1 MEGLRNTPIHCIAAL
16 LMLNKGRYLH
26 YAFARE
32 TMPRKRLTQES
43 VRKLNP
49 VPANRSVFSMLECP
63 ALFWDSIREVRRP
76 GRPCSTYPASRD
88 TRSSAGTPFFHSH
101 RRVTRRA

>member
-1 MEGLRNTPIHCIAAL
+1 MKRGTGALAGLEPARCCHHLILSHPRYFCILAHSCSYSRLQPHDIMEVLRNTPIHCIAAL

-43 VRKLNP
+43 ARKLNP
-49 VPANRSVFSMLECP
+49 VPANRSVFSM
-63 ALFWDSIREVRRP
+63 
-76 GRPCSTYPASRD
+76 
-88 TRSSAGTPFFHSH
+88 
-101 RRVTRRA
+101 

>member
-1 MEGLRNTPIHCIAAL
+1 MEVLRNTPIHCIAAL
-16 LMLNKGRYLH
+16 LMLNKGRYVH

-49 VPANRSVFSMLECP
+49 IPGKQVSVFDAGMPGLVLGLNQ
-63 ALFWDSIREVRRP
+63 ALRR
-76 GRPCSTYPASRD
+76 GEWLAFAR
-88 TRSSAGTPFFHSH
+88 
-101 RRVTRRA
+101 